1 MVPAAQQE
9 VAGRELRVPS
19 TSETA
24 AEVEGKGS
32 TMHVEPRISPIHAR
46 VLGLAAMIALAPG
59 TLDAATIRIGPS
71 RAFTTL
77 ESAINGR
84 TYGPGDTLQLD
95 AGRFAVGSML
105 KPLGSGASGR
115 PIVVRGAGMGRTIV
129 SGEALDNTKALW
141 DVEQG
146 NAWWVFEDLTV
157 SGMRG
162 AQTNARGFFLVGC
175 QDVVVQRCEVTDC
188 WNGFMSAGDA
198 RRVTVQHCDVH
209 HNGGVVGPAH
219 NFYMNSGTDFVIQY
233 NWIHDSEHG
242 ICYKDRTH
250 NLQLLYNRIER
261 GTIQGY
267 EISLAGDGSGDQ
279 GQALLLG
286 NLLVKDAGSAQQ
298 THFVRFEDG
307 RTGTLVMVHNTLVG
321 QPRNVLVS
329 SIASRNILHNNVFD
343 GGATT
348 FSGGAVEGTNNWMSS
363 GRSVAGLS
371 GTVSGATPRYTNS
384 GAGDF
389 RLGAGSPCIDAANA
403 AVSPRP
409 IAQWNVLLDP
419 EERVVRGRGP
429 DIGAFESPG
438 SGTPV
443 EPATWSTMKAR
454 FR

>member
-1 MVPAAQQE
+1 MHLVRRNTSNLQCALLITALGSI
-9 VAGRELRVPS
+9 AIPS
-19 TSETA
+19 
-24 AEVEGKGS
+24 EGDA
-32 TMHVEPRISPIHAR
+32 AR
-46 VLGLAAMIALAPG
+46 V
-59 TLDAATIRIGPS
+59 RIGPG
-71 RAFTTL
+71 RTYPTL
-77 ESAINGR
+77 EAAVNGR
-84 TYGPGDTLQLD
+84 TYGPGDSLEMD
-95 AGRFAVGSML
+95 AGRFAVTAML
-105 KPLGSGASGR
+105 RPLGSGVPGR

-129 SGEALDNTKALW
+129 SGEALNDTKALW

-146 NAWWVFEDLTV
+146 NAWWVFEDMTV

-188 WNGFMSAGDA
+188 WNGFMSGGDA

-219 NFYMNSGTDFVIQY
+219 NFYMNSGRDFVIQY

-286 NLLVKDAGSAQQ
+286 NLLVKDAGSSQQ

-307 RTGTLVMVHNTLVG
+307 RTGTLLMIHNTLVG
-321 QPRNVLVS
+321 QPRNVMVS
-329 SIASRNILHNNVFD
+329 SIASSTILHNNIFD

-348 FSGGAVEGTNNWMSS
+348 FSGGPVQGTHNWMTT
-363 GRSVAGLS
+363 GHSVAGLVR
-371 GTVSGATPRYTNS
+371 TITGATPRYVNA
-384 GAGDF
+384 AGGDYQ
-389 RLGAGSPCIDAANA
+389 LAAGSACIDAAEA

-409 IAQWNVLLDP
+409 IAQWRRLLDP
-419 EERVVRGRGP
+419 EVRVVRGRGP
-429 DIGAFESPG
+429 DIGAFEAPWAATS
-438 SGTPV
+438 V
-443 EPATWSTMKAR
+443 DQATWSRIKAR
-454 FR
+454 YR